1 VARFDLEEVEP
12 LFQGFVFGVE
22 RHQLTLDGEEFSREV
37 VTHPGAVAVVAI
49 DEGGSVLLL
58 RQFRAPIG
66 DRILEIPAGT
76 LDQPGESGPDAARRE
91 LLEET
96 GYEPTVVRSLGRFLN
111 SPGYCNQQTEIFLAT
126 ALRFVGAAPSGVEEH
141 DMETIAVPLSEA
153 RAMVASGEI
162 RCAITA
168 LGLELAAAQIGA

>member
-1 VARFDLEEVEP
+1 M
-12 LFQGFVFGVE
+12 
-22 RHQLTLDGEEFSREV
+22 
-37 VTHPGAVAVVAI
+37 
-49 DEGGSVLLL
+49 
-58 RQFRAPIG
+58 
-66 DRILEIPAGT
+66 
-76 LDQPGESGPDAARRE
+76 
-91 LLEET
+91 
-96 GYEPTVVRSLGRFLN
+96 VRSLGRFLN